1 MIRMMEIGGN
11 VAGLVGLLVCFVSGA
26 LRLSGMW
33 DVHSFDLMTLFTVG
47 IALMVAACLFKLQAM
62 GGNHRR

>member
-11 VAGLVGLLVCFVSGA
+11 VAGLVGLLLCFVSGA

-47 IALMVAACLFKLQAM
+47 IALMVAACLFKLHAM
-62 GGNHRR
+62 GGDHR

>member
-11 VAGLVGLLVCFVSGA
+11 VTGFVGLLVCFVSGA

-33 DVHSFDLMTLFTVG
+33 DVYSFDLMTLFTVG
-47 IALMVAACLFKLQAM
+47 IALMVAACLFKLHAM
-62 GGNHRR
+62 GGDHRQ

>member
-11 VAGLVGLLVCFVSGA
+11 AAGLVGLLVCFVSGA

-33 DVHSFDLMTLFTVG
+33 DVYRFDLMTLFTVG

-62 GGNHRR
+62 GDDRRR